1 MRIITERYEGGLL
14 VERQIADFGDS
25 PPPDQPSVSK
35 TPESPAGVVVKGP
48 WIDLD
53 SLKNQLP

>member
-14 VERQIADFGDS
+14 VERAIAEYDFT
-25 PPPDQPSVSK
+25 PPPDQPSASK
-35 TPESPAGVVVKGP
+35 TPESPSGVVVKGP